1 MQLSTSTLVSF
12 NHSIGDK
19 MDKLRFIKTR
29 DVKSPCRAHDDDAGV
44 DFFVPNK
51 IHYSE
56 FENGSNKYQKHNIR
70 IWHDDEGNVE
80 KIFLEPGQSVNIPS
94 GIKLKIPHG
103 HALIFFNKSGVGMK
117 KQLDVLACVV
127 DESYQNEVHIN
138 LVNNGNLTQEINA
151 GDKIIQGVVLP
162 VNYCMPEEA
171 KDIDDLYDGVVT
183 SRGLGGFGS
192 SGTK

>member
-1 MQLSTSTLVSF
+1 
-12 NHSIGDK
+12 

-29 DVKSPCRAHDDDAGV
+29 EVKSPCRAHTDDAGV
-44 DFFVPNK
+44 DFFVPSDIK
-51 IHYSE
+51 YEE
-56 FENGSNKYQKHNIR
+56 FEDRLDKYQKNAVR
-70 IWHDDEGNVE
+70 IWHDDDGNIE

-94 GIKLKIPHG
+94 GIKLKIPTG

-138 LVNNGNLTQEINA
+138 LVNNGDLTQEINA
-151 GDKIIQGVVLP
+151 GEKIVQGVVLP
-162 VNYCMPEEA
+162 VNYCVPEEA
-171 KDIDDLYDGVVT
+171 KDVDDLYNGVVT
-183 SRGLGGFGS
+183 SRGQGGFGS